1 MHTFRRSAA
10 LALAAIV
17 AIAGCSGKDGANGA
31 NGANGTDLV
40 NTLRPETC
48 SGCHGATGGIHQSIY
63 NKYTDASKLTA
74 TIDSVTSV
82 AGATAGTFDATV
94 VVSLAKDGVPYVA
107 GFATF
112 GPKSVYIIPYD
123 QASGRFTN
131 PGYNPFVGLTFVSN
145 NNDGTYTYKATGLT
159 YDPTAS
165 NAVVYAY
172 FAEGPTIIPR
182 PANSRI
188 DMYADL
194 ANVAQTIGTV
204 GYVSTANVAGCAKCH
219 GAPYRKHGNIEAKVT
234 GMPDFAVCM
243 NCHGESFNGGDAAW
257 QLLAEDP
264 AAFAAQNGTTTAAQN
279 AKYAY
284 KRTLKNDVHMSHAME
299 FGYPQSMANC
309 ATCHEGKL
317 TSVLTQANFTIQ
329 TCKSCHPVTS
339 VAGVEPGR
347 PPALADIMPLSSG
360 AHMGIAVPAGLYEP
374 YTAAACN
381 SCHVDTS
388 ATLKFA
394 AIHTGYD
401 KQIYSDAAGTKY
413 SSTITTSIG
422 AVTYNAT
429 TKILTVPFTVTGANA
444 TAIIKPTV
452 VISLYGYDTKDFI
465 VSGHGSQADG
475 TKNLE
480 WAEGATQR
488 GVTPPVSANSSRLTV
503 APAVATA
510 GNASWT
516 ATADLTLWASALA
529 DGSVKK
535 LEIGVLPV
543 IGLNQAAASST
554 TNPGIAVKGATQSFD
569 LVAKA
574 ATVAYGKAI
583 VDAAKCS
590 ACHDALG
597 TTFHTPSYGSAGVVA
612 CRLCHTVLDP
622 GGHLEMQ
629 SRSIDSYVHAI
640 HGMQAFDVGTINFAD
655 PVEKLRYE
663 HKIESHYPTFTLL
676 NCESCHNAGTFDVPS
691 QSKSL
696 PSRLSASATNATWSR
711 TISGVPAYTTGPT
724 SRACGSCH
732 RTSKINADNA
742 PGLTMFNKHVED
754 NGYLLEGT
762 SAVLSDAIAKIMAFF
777 Q

>member
-1 MHTFRRSAA
+1 MQRFTRNAA
-10 LALAAIV
+10 LALAAVV
-17 AIAGCSGKDGANGA
+17 AIAGCSGKDGSNGA
-31 NGANGTDLV
+31 NGINGTNGQDQV

-48 SGCHGATGGIHQSIY
+48 SGCHTGTGGGHQALY
-63 NKYTDASKLTA
+63 DKYTAPSNLQAAVTSFASAAKGTTPETWGVTAVVSVTKSGTPYVGGFAGFSVKSVYVIPYGTSGFTQPAVVPYGGLTMTKDNGDGTYEFTGTVINDPA
-74 TIDSVTSV
+74 TSV
-82 AGATAGTFDATV
+82 AV
-94 VVSLAKDGVPYVA
+94 
-107 GFATF
+107 
-112 GPKSVYIIPYD
+112 
-123 QASGRFTN
+123 
-131 PGYNPFVGLTFVSN
+131 
-145 NNDGTYTYKATGLT
+145 
-159 YDPTAS
+159 
-165 NAVVYAY
+165 AY

-188 DMYADL
+188 DMYANL
-194 ANVAQTIGTV
+194 ASGALTTGTV
-204 GYVSTANVAGCAKCH
+204 GYASTANVAGCQKCH
-219 GAPYRKHGNIEAKVT
+219 GAPYRKHGNIQASVA

-243 NCHGESFNGGDAAW
+243 NCHGEYFNGGDPAW

-264 AAFAAQNGTTTAAQN
+264 ASFAAQNGVTTAAQN
-279 AKYAY
+279 TKYAY